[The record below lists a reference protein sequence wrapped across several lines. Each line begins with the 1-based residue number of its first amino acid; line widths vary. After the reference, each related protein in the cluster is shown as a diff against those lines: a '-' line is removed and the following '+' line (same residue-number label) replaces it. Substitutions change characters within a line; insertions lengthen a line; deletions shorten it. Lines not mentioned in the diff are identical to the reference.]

1 MDMSFWNDRRYRYG
15 ILGGV
20 VLILTVLAFWIR
32 ILPFPDLAGTGDM
45 IAGPDAWYNLRLI
58 EAALANNFGFIHFE
72 AMTLYPTG
80 QDIVW
85 GPLFTWIAAAVAAV
99 AGAATRPEIIDA
111 AGWVPALMGAAMVPV
126 MYWFGARIGNWKTGL
141 ISALFIAVIGGQYLS
156 RSLYG
161 HLDHH
166 IAETL
171 FSTFFCLLYVVSL
184 YALKEHK
191 INFKEYATLKIP
203 VLYGIICGI
212 AYLLSLLTMST
223 MVVFGLFV
231 ALFTLIQF
239 ILDHRAGKPTEYL
252 LVLNVITFAIVV
264 IGMLIYGI
272 QDTGFGFVSYSL
284 GVLFA
289 HIGLIIGTIVLY
301 AISKI
306 LTKKKQPWYYFPAA
320 LAGIVIIGVG
330 IVAVALPTLFS
341 SAVGSLNMF
350 FSQGAAQSTIA
361 EMASWSMEG
370 AFNSYNWGILLAA
383 GGFIYLLYQVWKHE
397 EPGAL
402 FVLIWSALMILATI
416 QHVRWEYYV
425 AANIALLA
433 AVAVGWAIDFAQKDL
448 LKIVGKQESKTSDET
463 PAKKGKKTA
472 AKAAAG
478 PDWIKVG
485 IFAIVAVIAIGF
497 VATSAA
503 AAVQTGSNYG
513 KYGGTEKDWISETT
527 WMLNGTP
534 ETGVD
539 YLTIYEKD
547 GFVYP
552 EESYGVMSWWDY
564 GHYITTIAK
573 RIPNS
578 NPFQAGVAGEY
589 GAAAVLTSTNESAVM
604 EKLDHLG
611 TRYVMTD
618 YQMAGGKFG
627 AMAIWNDS
635 VAQLSPYFY
644 TLLQNSNGQ
653 LSYVQAYTPEYY
665 NTLTVRLQNFDGS
678 MTSPGDVAY
687 IETDSSAG
695 YGYPVIT
702 NMKAFANA
710 SDAWAAADQYNSL
723 SASTTKHAYV
733 VANPSSVTKGYL
745 PSVTIPALQHFR
757 LVHESPTYVMT
768 NGQAANQPIEGGNAW
783 VKSFEYVPSAV
794 IKGDGIIEVNV
805 VTNNGRTFTYRQ
817 ESVDGQFIVPYSTSG
832 STYDVKTTGPYTI
845 VGTGKTFEVSEEA
858 VMNGLSIN

>member
-1 MDMSFWNDRRYRYG
+1 MDIWDNKSFRYG
-15 ILGGV
+15 ILG
-20 VLILTVLAFWIR
+20 VLVLVFALLALWIR
-32 ILPFPDLAGTGDM
+32 ALPFPDLVGTGDM

-58 EAALANNFGFIHFE
+58 EVALSNNFGFIYFE
-72 AMTLYPTG
+72 PMTLYPTG
-80 QDIVW
+80 QDILW

-99 AGAATRPEIIDA
+99 AGATTRPEVIDA
-111 AGWVPALMGAAMVPV
+111 AGWVPALMGAAMVLI

-141 ISALFIAVIGGQYLS
+141 VSALFIAVIGGQYLS

-171 FSTFFCLLYVVSL
+171 FSTLFCLLYVVAL
-184 YALKEHK
+184 YALKDHK
-191 INFKEYATLKIP
+191 IDFKEYATLKIP
-203 VLYGIICGI
+203 VLYGVICGI
-212 AYLLSLLTMST
+212 TYLLGLLTMPT
-223 MVVFGLFV
+223 IVVFGLFV
-231 ALFTLIQF
+231 AIFTLLQF
-239 ILDHRAGKPTEYL
+239 IFDHHSGNQTEYL
-252 LVLNVITFAIVV
+252 LILNVVTFTIV
-264 IGMLIYGI
+264 ILGLLGYGI
-272 QDTGFGFVSYSL
+272 RNMGFGYASYSL
-284 GVLFA
+284 GLFCA
-289 HIGLIIGTIVLY
+289 HVGLVIGTIVLY
-301 AISKI
+301 VISR
-306 LTKKKQPWYYFPAA
+306 LFVKKELKWYYYPIF
-320 LAGIVIIGVG
+320 LLILFILGVSS
-330 IVAVALPTLFS
+330 VALIFPVPFS
-341 SAVGSLNMF
+341 GSVASINSF
-350 FSQGAAQSTIA
+350 FAQGAAQSTIA

-383 GGFIYLLYQVWKHE
+383 GGFIYLLYRVWKHE

-402 FVLIWSALMILATI
+402 FVLIWSVLMIFATI

-448 LKIVGKQESKTSDET
+448 LKIVGKQESKTSDEA

-472 AKAAAG
+472 AKATAG

-527 WMLNGTP
+527 WMLTGTP

-564 GHYITTIAK
+564 GHYITTIAE

-745 PSVTIPALQHFR
+745 PSVTVPALQHFR

-783 VKSFEYVPSAV
+783 VKSFEYVPGAV

-817 ESVDGQFIVPYSTSG
+817 ESVDGQFVVPYSTSG